1 LARRLYRK
9 KRLNRESRFYLEGFR
24 PDILG
29 FMQRLLDQAAVLIRD
44 AREVSPEQA
53 VDALKEAVALL
64 EAARPSRE
72 RDGMMALAYLRLA
85 QLQRQLDKRNEAER
99 FFMLGY
105 SYARSSRQERV
116 RRLAEKLNREFV
128 SQRQG

>member
-1 LARRLYRK
+1 MLWL
-9 KRLNRESRFYLEGFR
+9 
-24 PDILG
+24 DILG
-29 FMQRLLDQAAVLIRD
+29 FVQRLLDQAAVFIRD
-44 AREVSPEQA
+44 AREAPLEQA
-53 VDALKEAVALL
+53 VGLLKEAVALL
-64 EAARPSRE
+64 EAARPSKE
-72 RDGMMALAYLRLA
+72 RDGLMALAYLRLA
-85 QLQRQLDKRNEAER
+85 QLQRQLGKRNEAER